1 MGLFRSV
8 VRGVARS
15 AVNMAMRGMMW
26 KMHVDSRLD
35 DIEEWLESLDV
46 EEGPPEE
53 PSEPPPLNNPMLRW
67 ESPNHLGL
75 RVAIINGQR
84 EPNIYLLHESMGPVV
99 KAWGL
104 DFRRQDF
111 EQSFVMEPSQP
122 IRNTPG

>member
-8 VRGVARS
+8 VRGAARS

-53 PSEPPPLNNPMLRW
+53 PSEPPLNKPMLRW
-67 ESPNHLGL
+67 EGPNSLGL

-84 EPNIYLLHESMGPVV
+84 DPSIYLLHESMGPVV

-104 DFRRQDF
+104 DLQRRDF
-111 EQSFVMEPSQP
+111 EQCFVVESPEP
-122 IRNTPG
+122 